1 MRQIVQLMHE
11 AFTHAADL
19 DYLAELKNRVM
30 EMSMKFPVPSL

>member
-11 AFTHAADL
+11 AFVHASDL
-19 DYLAELKNRVM
+19 DYLTGLQHRVM